1 MRRHK
6 SVNSQ
11 KSSFCAIDRAAE
23 KRRLKCSIFPL
34 EHLESI
40 IIKKKAVYQSN
51 LIEIKQLISLKCVD
65 FVRVGGKFVVRVS
78 ANSHFAS
85 HRAVCEIYKLL
96 IML

>member
-1 MRRHK
+1 MRVGGK
-6 SVNSQ
+6 NFFSVPPTRT
-11 KSSFCAIDRAAE
+11 KFKLRILVE

-40 IIKKKAVYQSN
+40 IIKKKVVYQSN

-65 FVRVGGKFVVRVS
+65 FVRVGGKFFVRVS

-85 HRAVCEIYKLL
+85 HRAVVIL
-96 IML
+96 ICDI